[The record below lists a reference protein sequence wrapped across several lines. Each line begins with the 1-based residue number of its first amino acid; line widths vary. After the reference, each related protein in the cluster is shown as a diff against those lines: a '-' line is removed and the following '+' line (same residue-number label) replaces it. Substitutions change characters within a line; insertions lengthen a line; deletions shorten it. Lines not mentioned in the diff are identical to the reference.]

1 MIVKEQEIKN
11 KLKAKG
17 KLVAIDDDGLH
28 IEDEKSGE
36 VETLSLDE
44 LKIFKGRI
52 INISVADTTKLDI
65 KPDKIDED
73 EETDND
79 DDYEE

>member
-1 MIVKEQEIKN
+1 LIVKEQEIKN